1 MDIPVAEVGG
11 EDDVLKLL
19 GTADDELVA
28 IVHPLHDV
36 AVAVSLNQGGITDR
50 ILKAFWMKLATVLLS
65 PGLATRIF
73 VVDIY

>member
-1 MDIPVAEVGG
+1 MAEVGG
-11 EDDVLKLL
+11 EDDIFELL
-19 GTADDELVA
+19 GTADDELVS

-36 AVAVSLNQGGITDR
+36 AVAIGLSEGGITER

-65 PGLATRIF
+65 PELATRIF